1 MGAYKKLWGIVPLAI
16 VLAIA
21 FCGVFVAMPQLAQAD
36 DVADQEAGQATEVGG
51 DDQEEP
57 SEPAESQDAESQ
69 GVVDPELSASSE
81 SAASSASS
89 NGVASQAS
97 PSESKPN
104 DSGQKPSSSAK
115 KKSSVNKQADGY
127 GIWIQGTQ
135 VTSDNA
141 SDVLGDGSKSVV
153 YDDSKKTLTLKD
165 AKLKCG
171 ESLIADSPAAA
182 ISVYRTDE
190 LTIVLEGTSAAIEGT
205 ESGQFGVESVAGLYV
220 GNTGKV
226 TVSGSGTLKLDVKN
240 SVSSADKVNVYGI
253 CVDKSATL
261 TIGGNAK
268 VSATAGAAKGDGE
281 KSYGVKGAVKVS
293 SVSALTAIGETQ
305 ALESTPDISGST
317 VGGALV
323 NKNATADGRSI
334 WDGKQALA
342 SSEVKYVRIPGVH
355 HTAAKAPTC
364 TASGNIEFW
373 YDGVEEKYYSDSTL
387 KTVVE
392 KDKTAV
398 AALGHSWDKGKVTKA
413 PTATKAGVRT
423 YTCTRCKETKT
434 EKIPKTGIKYTVT
447 AGANG
452 TWTKG
457 TQATLNFTFKR
468 SALENNQDTTFK
480 HFTGIK
486 VDNKVVDKSNYTYQS
501 GSVVIKL
508 KPTYLEKLSTGQHT
522 ISASFNDYDGKAP
535 STNFTVK
542 ANSSN
547 TKGNSTTPR
556 TGDQIAVIGWV
567 IAGIVAAI
575 VAVIAFRRLRRTD
588 K

>member
-57 SEPAESQDAESQ
+57 SEPAESQD
-69 GVVDPELSASSE
+69 VDDPEPSVSSE

-89 NGVASQAS
+89 SGAASQAA

-104 DSGQKPSSSAK
+104 DLGQKPSSSAK

-171 ESLIADSPAAA
+171 ESLISDSPAAA

-240 SVSSADKVNVYGI
+240 AVSSADKVNVYGI

-268 VSATAGAAKGDGE
+268 VSATAGAAKGGE
-281 KSYGVKGAVKVS
+281 KSYGVKGSVKVS
-293 SVSALTAIGETQ
+293 SMAVLTAIGEDQ
-305 ALESTPDISGST
+305 ALESTPDIKDST
-317 VGGALV
+317 VGGALI
-323 NKNATADGRSI
+323 NKDAKADGRSI
-334 WDGKQALA
+334 WDGEKALA

-355 HTAAKAPTC
+355 HTAAKAATC
-364 TASGNIEFW
+364 TADGNIEFW
-373 YDGVEEKYYSDSTL
+373 YDGVEEKYYSDSSLT
-387 KTVVE
+387 TEVA
-392 KDKTAV
+392 KDKTTV

-501 GSVVIKL
+501 GSVIIKL